1 MQCYILKM
9 GGNFEPSGTTT
20 SPEYNNFFSCISQ
33 AENSAVFVDAS
44 FLVPIAFPCSLKE
57 WASRAPLLFIEDVV
71 LSDPSL
77 PYVTFRRE
85 T

>member
-20 SPEYNNFFSCISQ
+20 SPEYNNFFRVFPRQRTVQSLWMQ
-33 AENSAVFVDAS
+33 AFW
-44 FLVPIAFPCSLKE
+44 FPSHFRALKKNG
-57 WASRAPLLFIEDVV
+57 RRGLLFCLLRKVV